1 MQQTRQTQPQSGSRV
16 YIGPGTD
23 RRSDFFKRLKRDLFI
38 NKSLYLL
45 VLPVVIFYIIFHYKP
60 MYGAI
65 IAFKQYAPA
74 KGVLGSPW
82 VGFDHFVRFFSSH
95 SFWRIFRNTFLIS
108 FYSLLFG
115 FPAPIILALLL
126 NELKNEKFKR
136 TVQTI
141 SYLPHFISLVVVA
154 GMIKDFTVTD
164 GIINDFIELFGGER
178 VPILQKAEL
187 FRPVYII
194 SGIWQEIG
202 WGSIIYLA
210 ALSGISQE
218 LYEAAMIDGA
228 GRFKQVIH
236 VTIPGIAPT
245 IIIMLILRIGQLM
258 NVGYE
263 KIILLYNP
271 STYETAD
278 VISSYVYRVGL
289 LEFSW
294 SYSAAVG
301 LFNSVV
307 NFILVI
313 AANWVSRR
321 VTETSLW

>member
-16 YIGPGTD
+16 YIASGID